1 MKKNISLAVFAG
13 LLLLLAYGLGYWNG
27 FSQARKGPR
36 VFVATDASDNRQ
48 ASGKANYEPYFTRQN
63 TIPDKVK

>member
-1 MKKNISLAVFAG
+1 MKKRISLAVFAV
-13 LLLLLAYGLGYWNG
+13 LLLLLVYG

-48 ASGKANYEPYFTRQN
+48 ASGKAKYEPYFTRQN